1 MKYNSWLFVVVTFVL
16 CVNCFSL
23 RAQTTDTIQTT
34 QEKAIAASHLS
45 HEQKNVFLK
54 DSLLKELEDSIG
66 VQDQKYI
73 KDLKKKK
80 FTPNPQR
87 ALWLALVCPGAKDKF
102 TTKNIGNCPSYM
114 EACWAALMRFF
125 GISKCTKTIRRPI

>member
-34 QEKAIAASHLS
+34 QEKAIAASRLS

-54 DSLLKELEDSIG
+54 DSLLKELKDSIG

-87 ALWLALVCPGAKDKF
+87 ALGLLWVAPGADKI
-102 TTKNIGNCPSYM
+102 TTKNY
-114 EACWAALMRFF
+114 
-125 GISKCTKTIRRPI
+125 

>member
-23 RAQTTDTIQTT
+23 RAQTTDTIPTT
-34 QEKAIAASHLS
+34 QEKAIVASHLS

-87 ALWLALVCPGAKDKF
+87 ALWLLWFARVPAKFK
-102 TTKNIGNCPSYM
+102 TKKIG
-114 EACWAALMRFF
+114 
-125 GISKCTKTIRRPI
+125 K

>member
-45 HEQKNVFLK
+45 HEQKNVFF
-54 DSLLKELEDSIG
+54 E
-66 VQDQKYI
+66 
-73 KDLKKKK
+73 
-80 FTPNPQR
+80 
-87 ALWLALVCPGAKDKF
+87 
-102 TTKNIGNCPSYM
+102 
-114 EACWAALMRFF
+114 RFA
-125 GISKCTKTIRRPI
+125 T